1 MRPQGVEVVRRGGSR
16 IPCELAPA
24 GIGEDG
30 IEYWSVAT
38 ELEVGDE
45 LHIGFM
51 PAMTSIM
58 VPVADDVEAR
68 RVQ

>member
-1 MRPQGVEVVRRGGSR
+1 MRPQDVKIVRRSGAR
-16 IPCELAPA
+16 IPCELSPL
-24 GIGEDG
+24 GVGEDG
-30 IEYWSVAT
+30 IEYWEIAT

-51 PAMTSIM
+51 PARTSIV

>member
-1 MRPQGVEVVRRGGSR
+1 VRPTGVEIVRASGV

-24 GIGEDG
+24 GVGADG

-51 PAMTSIM
+51 PAMTSIV

-68 RVQ
+68 RIG

>member
-1 MRPQGVEVVRRGGSR
+1 MSRPQDVRIIRASGV

-24 GIGEDG
+24 GVGEDG

-38 ELEVGDE
+38 ELLVGDE

-51 PAMTSIM
+51 PAMKSIV
-58 VPVADDVEAR
+58 VPVADDVDAR
-68 RVQ
+68 RIH